1 MLFPVL
7 VVGILVIFL
16 SALSNLNAG
25 SSDEG
30 KQQLEQAIKRGVIS
44 CYATEGF
51 YPPNLEYLEEHYG
64 IRVDK
69 ERYAV
74 IYDVFAENLMPDITV
89 LERNYEK

>member
-1 MLFPVL
+1 LLFPVL